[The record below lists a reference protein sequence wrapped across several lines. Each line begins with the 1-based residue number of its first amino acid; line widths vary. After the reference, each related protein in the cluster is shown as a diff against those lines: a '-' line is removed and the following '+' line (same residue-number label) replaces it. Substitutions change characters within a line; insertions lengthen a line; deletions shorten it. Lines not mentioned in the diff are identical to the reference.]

1 MKRSDTP
8 AAVGGSSLLVIFIVL
23 CLTVFAM
30 LSLSSVQADGR
41 LSTASAE
48 AVQAYYA
55 ADCEAE
61 EILAQLRQGTVP
73 EGVAVS
79 GNRYCYECIV
89 ADTQKLVVEAE
100 ITGRDYR
107 ILRWQTESTLTWQEE
122 GTLNLWDGTTE

>member
-1 MKRSDTP
+1 MKRTDTP

-41 LSTASAE
+41 LSKASAK
-48 AVQAYYA
+48 AVHAYYE

-73 EGVAVS
+73 EQVTVS
-79 GNRYCYECIV
+79 GNRYYYECAV
-89 ADTQKLVVEAE
+89 TDTQKLVVEAE
-100 ITGRDYR
+100 INGGDYR
-107 ILRWQTESTLTWQEE
+107 ILRWQTESTLLWQEDD
-122 GTLNLWDGTTE
+122 TLQLWDGRTE